1 MIGSGAVGLVT
12 AVELLSRRKS
22 VTVYARNVD
31 APPASSAAPAMFTPF
46 RGTDGSDFERR
57 TRVAMD
63 KLSLIARTES
73 DSGVALGTLREYFYH
88 EPPKDPWMASLLR
101 MSPLQTR
108 PPFRAIIDSVRPAID
123 MQRYLPWL
131 RRRVLS
137 MGGSLIARTVTSL
150 EEIAEIGHKTIFNCA
165 GVGAR
170 VLASDASLH
179 PMHGQ
184 VVHVPN
190 DIGLTYSLH
199 DDAVD
204 GSVAYIFVFQDRL
217 VLGGSFVADRLDVA
231 TDESTM
237 RQIIERCRQL
247 LRHDNHPRWRELG
260 TRILQGRAAPR
271 PTRGDGKGVF
281 ENIRVESQKLASG
294 AQVIHHYGHGRSG
307 VSLCW
312 ATAAEAAGLIDA

>member
-12 AVELLSRRKS
+12 AAELLSRGKS

-31 APPASSAAPAMFTPF
+31 APPASAAAPAMFTPF
-46 RGTDGSDFERR
+46 RGTTGGDFERR

-63 KLSLIARTES
+63 RLSLIARTES
-73 DSGVALGTLREYFYH
+73 DAGVVLGTLREYFYH
-88 EPPKDPWMASLLR
+88 EPPSDPWMASLLR
-101 MSPLQTR
+101 MSPLATR
-108 PPFRAIIDSVRPAID
+108 PPFKAIIDSVRPAID

-150 EEIAEIGHKTIFNCA
+150 EEIAGIGHRVIVNSA

-170 VLASDASLH
+170 VLASDPSLH

-199 DDAVD
+199 DDAAD

-237 RQIIERCRQL
+237 HGIVERCRTL
-247 LRHDNHPRWRELG
+247 LKHDNHPRWRELG
-260 TRILQGRAAPR
+260 ARILQGRAAPR
-271 PTRGDGKGVF
+271 PTRGDGRSVF
-281 ENIRVESQKLASG
+281 ENIRVDVQELSG
-294 AQVIHHYGHGRSG
+294 GARVIHHYGHGRSG
-307 VSLCW
+307 VSLGW
-312 ATAAEAAGLIDA
+312 ATAMEAADLVDA